1 MTKYA
6 LTITPVVLSLE
17 ELIPSSS
24 RKMKSKGASMLFRT
38 VLVLSTLVV
47 ALTVPFFG
55 KLSLSLSLSHYPS
68 FFLKKPIFRNTKTC
82 DNLVIVKTLTT
93 ATVAALIGSFIAML
107 IVSL

>member
-6 LTITPVVLSLE
+6 LTITPVMLSLE

-24 RKMKSKGASMLFRT
+24 RKMKSKGFSMLFRT
-38 VLVLSTLVV
+38 IFVLSTLVV

-55 KLSLSLSLSHYPS
+55 NFLYPS
-68 FFLKKPIFRNTKTC
+68 LPKQ
-82 DNLVIVKTLTT
+82 TLTYFSRNAFLRNNNMRPISLIA

-107 IVSL
+107 IVSLQ